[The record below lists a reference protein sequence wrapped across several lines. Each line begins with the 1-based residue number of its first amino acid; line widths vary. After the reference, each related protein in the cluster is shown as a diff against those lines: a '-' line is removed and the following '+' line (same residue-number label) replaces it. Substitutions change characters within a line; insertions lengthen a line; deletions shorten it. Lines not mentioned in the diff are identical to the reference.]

1 MKVLGISGSLR
12 AASFNTMA
20 LKVAASLTP
29 AGMTLELCDIRDVPL
44 FDGDVFAKGYPASV
58 SRVRE
63 AIRAADGVLFA
74 SPEYNFSI
82 SGVLKN
88 LIDWCSR
95 GTDHPFTGKPMAVL
109 SATQGPLGGARS
121 QYDLRKMMVGLEGLF
136 FNKPEVFIGMAQN
149 KFDASGKLTDEATTK
164 IMTEQMA
171 KFHDFILFCQRGA
184 KKA

>member
-20 LKVAASLTP
+20 LKTAGSLMP
-29 AGMTLELCDIRDVPL
+29 AGMALELCDIRDVPL

-58 SRVRE
+58 NRVRE
-63 AIRAADGVLFA
+63 AIRAADAVLFA

-88 LIDWCSR
+88 VIDWCSR
-95 GTDHPFTGKPMAVL
+95 GADQPFSGKPMAVL

-149 KFDASGKLTDEATTK
+149 KFDASGKLTDEATGK
-164 IMTEQMA
+164 IMAEQMA
-171 KFHDFILFCQRGA
+171 KFHDFIAFCQRGA